1 MSLNIKN
8 DDVHRAVRE
17 LARELGVS
25 QTSAVETAVREKL
38 DSLLADTRRTTR
50 SRQIREA
57 AKAAQEAFRDVDLRA
72 LEADLYDAETGL
84 PR

>member
-25 QTSAVETAVREKL
+25 QTSAVETAVREL

>member
-38 DSLLADTRRTTR
+38 DLLADTRRTTR